1 MGGGGQAEAWLAQ
14 AIRKVAVSHQARV
27 GSVPRGGLQETFIV
41 PPAALGHLLLPGP
54 EPCSQLFLQRWNQS
68 PLPPSPQPSFIPSFS
83 LSRPWPHPQTRLQ
96 VSGRALA
103 FLSELG
109 QAHATDQ
116 RNPRE
121 FQIVPGSAGL
131 DLPHKV

>member
-1 MGGGGQAEAWLAQ
+1 M
-14 AIRKVAVSHQARV
+14 
-27 GSVPRGGLQETFIV
+27 PRGGLQRAFIM
-41 PPAALGHLLLPGP
+41 PPAALGTFYLGQSLAPSCSFKGGASLPSPPGP
-54 EPCSQLFLQRWNQS
+54 
-68 PLPPSPQPSFIPSFS
+68 QPGFTPSFS
-83 LSRPWPHPQTRLQ
+83 LSCPWPHSQTRLQ

-109 QAHATDQ
+109 QARATDQ